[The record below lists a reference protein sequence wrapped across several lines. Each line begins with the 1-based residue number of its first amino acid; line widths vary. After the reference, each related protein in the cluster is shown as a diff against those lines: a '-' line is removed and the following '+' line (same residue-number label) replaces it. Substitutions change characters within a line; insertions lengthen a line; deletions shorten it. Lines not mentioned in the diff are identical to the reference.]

1 MDLGKLTDLQT
12 VDEGI
17 VMLTA
22 YDYPMG
28 RFLDQSPVD
37 MILVGDSLANVV
49 LGLDSTRDVGMQ
61 EMIHHTKAVHRGVED
76 TLLIGDM
83 PYEAYQVAGA
93 DPVQNA
99 RRFVEEAGC
108 DGVKLEWFDG
118 CLEVTEQIL
127 NADIPVM
134 GHAGLTPQTAEE
146 FDVQGTDATSG
157 QAIIEQ
163 ANRLEE
169 AGCFSVVLECIPESL
184 GEIIT
189 SNLEVP
195 TIGIGAGR
203 HCNGQVLVTPD
214 LLGMY
219 ERFNPK
225 FAKQYAEL
233 GSEIRQAVEMFC
245 KEVQDGTFP
254 GPEHCYQMDPKE
266 ADQLT

>member
-1 MDLGKLTDLQT
+1 MDRGNPMELNK
-12 VDEGI
+12 VDDRI

-37 MILVGDSLANVV
+37 IILVGDSLANVA

-61 EMIHHTKAVHRGVED
+61 EMIHHAKAVNRGVEK
-76 TLLIGDM
+76 TFLIGDM
-83 PYEAYQVAGA
+83 PYEAYQVDGS
-93 DPVQNA
+93 DPVRNA
-99 RRFVEEAGC
+99 RRFMDEAGC

-118 CLEVTEQIL
+118 CLEVTENIL
-127 NADIPVM
+127 QAGIPVM
-134 GHAGLTPQTAEE
+134 GHAGLTPQTAED
-146 FDVQGTDATSG
+146 FNVQGTDAASG
-157 QAIIEQ
+157 QEIIEQ
-163 ANRLEE
+163 ANQLEE
-169 AGCFSVVLECIPESL
+169 VGCFSLVLECIPETL
-184 GEIIT
+184 GQIIT
-189 SNLEVP
+189 DNLEVP

-233 GSEIRQAVEMFC
+233 GTDILDAVNAFC
-245 KEVQDGTFP
+245 EEVNDGSFP
-254 GPEHCYQMDPKE
+254 GLEHCYQMDPDE